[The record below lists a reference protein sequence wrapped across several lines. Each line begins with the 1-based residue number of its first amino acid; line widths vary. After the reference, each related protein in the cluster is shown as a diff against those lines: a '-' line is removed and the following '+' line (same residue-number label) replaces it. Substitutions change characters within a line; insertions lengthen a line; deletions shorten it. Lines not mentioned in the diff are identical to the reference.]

1 MWWDGWVR
9 VRVGARRRPPLLS
22 LNCACVYCTRE
33 SLYMRDEISHAV
45 KVTRGDRDE
54 RSSSCF
60 WQPVIIF
67 CARSLCLVQPAHAHL
82 IFPSSS
88 SDICIL
94 ISFSHIHPHK
104 NIAFKRQKL
113 NISILMQNNLF
124 ARKNMELFGGRRKK
138 FFTTAQIMKIY
149 AATKWMEF

>member
-1 MWWDGWVR
+1 
-9 VRVGARRRPPLLS
+9 
-22 LNCACVYCTRE
+22 
-33 SLYMRDEISHAV
+33 
-45 KVTRGDRDE
+45 
-54 RSSSCF
+54 
-60 WQPVIIF
+60 
-67 CARSLCLVQPAHAHL
+67 VQPAHAHL

-104 NIAFKRQKL
+104 KIAFKRQKL

-149 AATKWMEF
+149 AATK